1 MKRNKS
7 ELNRLIKEGKQDM
20 RIAGVPYDQHCPI
33 ILSDYRMLKVLG
45 QCIENYDGNEYYAEC
60 IKINR
65 LFFES
70 GEEQE
75 IKNTICHEL
84 IHSFHMCIDTNC
96 GHRGLWKIYAE
107 QMEENYPDKYV
118 IRRLTK
124 TSEQYT
130 EALKARVTERRDS
143 IKKKERR
150 M

>member
-1 MKRNKS
+1 METS
-7 ELNRLIKEGKQDM
+7 IMLN
-20 RIAGVPYDQHCPI
+20 
-33 ILSDYRMLKVLG
+33 
-45 QCIENYDGNEYYAEC
+45 
-60 IKINR
+60 
-65 LFFES
+65 
-70 GEEQE
+70 
-75 IKNTICHEL
+75 
-84 IHSFHMCIDTNC
+84 
-96 GHRGLWKIYAE
+96 YAE